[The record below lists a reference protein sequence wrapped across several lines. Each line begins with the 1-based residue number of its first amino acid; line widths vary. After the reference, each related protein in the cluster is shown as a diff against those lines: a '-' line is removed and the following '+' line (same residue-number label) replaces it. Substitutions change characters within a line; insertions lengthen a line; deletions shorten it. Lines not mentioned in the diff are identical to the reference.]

1 MSQENVELTYRVI
14 DLFNRRD
21 LPVFLTL
28 MAEDVWA
35 DPLLAGIEG
44 GYRGHDG
51 IRRWWKTLIDLIPDF
66 TVEVIE
72 VREYGNEWVLSV
84 VRLRGHGAE
93 SNAPFEATTWFS
105 VHIRER
111 KCVWWGNY
119 PTEAEAL
126 EAAGLQE

>member
-1 MSQENVELTYRVI
+1 MSQENVELIYRVI

-21 LPVFLTL
+21 LGEFMKM
-28 MAEDVWA
+28 MAEEVRA
-35 DPLLAGIEG
+35 DPLLARIEG
-44 GYRGHDG
+44 GYHGHDG
-51 IRRWWKTLIDLIPDF
+51 IRRWWKTLLDRIPDF

-72 VREYGNEWVLSV
+72 ARDYGDDWVLSV

-93 SNAPFEATTWFS
+93 SGAPFEATTWFP
-105 VHIRER
+105 VRIRQG

-126 EAAGLQE
+126 EAAGLSG